1 MDGSGFQG
9 GLTAQ
14 RSFDVW
20 KEVGNWVW
28 QTHRSGFLH

>member
-20 KEVGNWVW
+20 KEDWGVCFIFILNI
-28 QTHRSGFLH
+28 